1 MSDIILHNYP
11 ESLYS
16 EKIRLILGH
25 KNLAWKSVIIPM
37 VAPKPDLMP
46 LTGGYRRT
54 PVLQIGADVYCDTAL
69 IAEVLERIAPA
80 PSLYA
85 KGQKGLI
92 QTVAQWGDNN
102 LFWAAIGYFF
112 LTDGVAQ
119 ALARL
124 SPEQLQVY
132 REDRAALMK
141 TQPLRSLAEG

>member
-69 IAEVLERIAPA
+69 IAEVLERIAHDVA
-80 PSLYA
+80 RHRALGESLSVRDRDRVWIVNPYL
-85 KGQKGLI
+85 KGWHYTYSETLRM
-92 QTVAQWGDNN
+92 
-102 LFWAAIGYFF
+102 
-112 LTDGVAQ
+112 Q
-119 ALARL
+119 AVHIRHHG
-124 SPEQLQVY
+124 LQV
-132 REDRAALMK
+132 ED
-141 TQPLRSLAEG
+141 LAQLVR